1 LEGSKRVSMSSYE
14 VIFILHPELEE
25 EKLGEIIE
33 KFKTLIESFDGEVNK
48 TERWGKRRLAYK
60 IKHIAEGF
68 YVIIQFKATG
78 KVVQELDRVLKI
90 TDGVLRHMII
100 NLAA

>member
-1 LEGSKRVSMSSYE
+1 MSNYE

-25 EKLGEIIE
+25 EKLNEMIE
-33 KFKTLIESFDGEVNK
+33 KFKTLIESLGGEVYK
-48 TERWGKRRLAYK
+48 TERRGKRRLAYK
-60 IKHIAEGF
+60 IKYIAEGT
-68 YVIIQFKATG
+68 YIVIQFKGET

-100 NLAA
+100 NLVA